1 MMTAYMGA
9 GDGMRENIQTVDGPI
24 NQAVISKIEQEILRR
39 FGSAKATSY
48 VWIFANANGFVAK
61 VTVDGEAYLLKVG
74 RFDSESQPE
83 PIDLQL
89 TQQVMS
95 SYEFHAVEL
104 PDQGIKLA
112 FTWQPYYPGMNYRQ
126 VLERVSAESA
136 TSGIRY
142 KMALEAIFSV
152 SLLHH
157 INVVHC
163 DLKPENII
171 FLDDDPYDKEA
182 VLVDFDTASHCKN
195 GQSFQLRQDEA
206 LRGTEPY
213 IAPEVFIEKRYS
225 MQSDIYALCVM
236 LAVDFNFLPELLAPK
251 RRSAEVWRLN
261 QASEQSSLTLAQQM
275 ILEDGLSPDPERR
288 PTLQQ
293 LADAVISIATQD
305 GAYDQQQ
312 SLALVERYSE
322 MQSLLALLKSSKP
335 NQKIPLDY
343 SFSQRCEC
351 LALQAAIRNKKKLG
365 LFAPENPML
374 TTLRKN
380 GWLDTK
386 RQVTKLAPKAFLLA
400 WDRLHN
406 KYQTR
411 FANLLADL

>member
-1 MMTAYMGA
+1 M
-9 GDGMRENIQTVDGPI
+9 
-24 NQAVISKIEQEILRR
+24 
-39 FGSAKATSY
+39 SA
-48 VWIFANANGFVAK
+48 
-61 VTVDGEAYLLKVG
+61 
-74 RFDSESQPE
+74 
-83 PIDLQL
+83 
-89 TQQVMS
+89 
-95 SYEFHAVEL
+95 YEFRTVEL

-126 VLERVSAESA
+126 VLDRVSAESA

-142 KMALEAIFSV
+142 NMALEAICAV

-195 GQSFQLRQDEA
+195 GQSFQLHQDEA

-213 IAPEVFIEKRYS
+213 IAPEVFSEKRYS
-225 MQSDIYALCVM
+225 MQSDIYSLCVM
-236 LAVDFNFLPELLAPK
+236 LAVDFNLLPELVAPT

-275 ILEDGLSPDPERR
+275 ILEHGLSPDPTNR
-288 PTLQQ
+288 PTIQQ
-293 LADAVISIATQD
+293 LADAVITIAHQD
-305 GAYDQQQ
+305 EAYGQQQ
-312 SLALVERYSE
+312 TFALVARYSE
-322 MQSLLALLKSSKP
+322 MQHLLALLKPSKS
-335 NQKIPLDY
+335 NQAIPLDY

-365 LFAPENPML
+365 LFAPENHML

-380 GWLDTK
+380 GWLDSK
-386 RQVTKLAPKAFLLA
+386 GNVTKVAPKAFSLA
-400 WDRLHN
+400 WNRLHD

-411 FANLLADL
+411 FANLLVEL